1 MFDFCEQ
8 KLFWRSDFSVL
19 KSALRLLKVTFD
31 VNVPERLT
39 HSPSLSSRAPVLRF
53 RGGLRT
59 RSFKCARRAGR
70 DTAVEDH
77 RGPSTVS
84 VVLLED
90 RICPRS

>member
-19 KSALRLLKVTFD
+19 KIALRLFD
-31 VNVPERLT
+31 VNVPEHLT

-53 RGGLRT
+53 HGVARTSGVLSAPGGL
-59 RSFKCARRAGR
+59 AG
-70 DTAVEDH
+70 TLVEDH
-77 RGPSTVS
+77 QGPSAVS

-90 RICPRS
+90 RIGPRC

>member
-19 KSALRLLKVTFD
+19 KSALRLFD
-31 VNVPERLT
+31 VNVPEHLT

-53 RGGLRT
+53 HGVARTSGVLSAPGGL
-59 RSFKCARRAGR
+59 AG
-70 DTAVEDH
+70 TLAEDH
-77 RGPSTVS
+77 RGPSAVS

-90 RICPRS
+90 RIGPRC